1 MLKELIINTHKIL
14 STIIYDKVQENSNF
28 KLLEYN
34 YFIWGNIQPDIVP
47 SLLLKSHYKDESL
60 NFVID
65 EIVAL
70 GKTSPSVF
78 YNKQTCNK
86 FSKDIGIVCH
96 FLCDFFCF
104 PHYNRWHYNSSMI
117 LSHIKYE
124 NKLSHSARNIL
135 TIPTLSLQPVSYLE
149 NDTLKSFIEAVL
161 WEYSLNED
169 YRNDLI
175 FASNICA
182 KTIETIVYFIFD
194 TMKPNLLSEMNVCH
208 RDPPSPFNFS

>member
-28 KLLEYN
+28 KLDYN
-34 YFIWGNIQPDIVP
+34 YFTWGNIQPDIAP
-47 SLLLKSHYKDESL
+47 GLLLKSHYKDESL
-60 NFVID
+60 DFVID

-70 GKTSPSVF
+70 GKTLPSVF
-78 YNKQTCNK
+78 YNKQTRNK

-104 PHYNRWHYNSSMI
+104 PHYSRWHYNSSMM

-124 NKLSHSARNIL
+124 KNLNHSARNTL

-149 NDTLKSFIEAVL
+149 DDTLKSFIEAVL

-175 FASNICA
+175 FASNICT
-182 KTIETIVYFIFD
+182 KTIETIIYFIFD
-194 TMKPNLLSEMNVCH
+194 TNEAQT
-208 RDPPSPFNFS
+208 FSTSQLNKMSISKNY